1 VKVPN
6 LNEKL
11 NFALMGCGRIG
22 QRHAQVLASKDLK
35 FAELVGVCDTN
46 KQKSENLANQF
57 NIRSFQRIETLL
69 DECKVDV
76 LTVCTESGYHARDV
90 LAVAGRVQNIIVEKP
105 MALNTND
112 AKKMIEVCKKNG
124 TRLFVVK
131 QNRFNLPIVKAKE
144 VFDKGLLG
152 KITLATIR
160 VRWSRNENYYSSDSW
175 RGTWK
180 LDGGVIANQ
189 ASHHVDILE
198 WFMGPVDSVFAVGI
212 NSLAKIEAEDTCAA
226 ILKFKS
232 GALGIIEA
240 TTATRPIDIE
250 GSFSILGEKG
260 TIEVG
265 GFALNK
271 IKTWNFSQ
279 GNDANIIDK
288 ADFEENPPD
297 VYGYGHIKFY
307 ENVIQSI
314 LTETP
319 ALVEGEDGLR
329 SLELIS
335 AIYDSMEQKTEVYY
349 PFKNKHSKL
358 GIL

>member
-1 VKVPN
+1 
-6 LNEKL
+6 
-11 NFALMGCGRIG
+11 MGCGRIG
-22 QRHAQVLASKDLK
+22 QRHAQVLVSQELK
-35 FAELVGVCDTN
+35 FAKLVGVCDTN
-46 KQKSENLANQF
+46 KQKSDKLAKQF
-57 NIRSFQRIETLL
+57 NLRSYQKIDTLL

-76 LTVCTESGYHARDV
+76 LTICTESGHHARDV
-90 LAVAGRVQNIIVEKP
+90 LAVAGRVKNIIVEKP
-105 MALNTND
+105 MALSIDD
-112 AKKMIEVCKKNG
+112 AKNMIELCKKYG

-152 KITLATIR
+152 KITLATVR
-160 VRWSRNENYYSSDSW
+160 VRWSRDENYYSSDSW

-198 WFMGPVDSVFAVGI
+198 WFMGPAHSVFATGI
-212 NSLAKIEAEDTCAA
+212 NSLAKIEAEDTCVAMV
-226 ILKFKS
+226 KFKS

-279 GNDANIIDK
+279 GNDANVIDK
-288 ADFEENPPD
+288 SDFEENPPD
-297 VYGYGHIKFY
+297 VYGYGHIKYY
-307 ENVIQSI
+307 ENVIESI
-314 LTETP
+314 LSKAP

-335 AIYDSMEQKTEVYY
+335 AIYDSMEQKKEVYY
-349 PFKNKHSKL
+349 PFQSKHTKL